1 MAKVDNTDHVVPWEV
16 FKIEGK
22 RHWVSNLHSFS
33 RPKEIKKEI
42 SKPIQFCYRDVMD
55 TANRI
60 HLIFCNFCIQVKS
73 SQTTEMEE
81 KLFWKMHCFFF
92 SFIRCC
98 QLPLKPYLFRSF
110 PNPTIQ
116 GSFGISCHERLHLV
130 KRKWGNMIELLLPR
144 IVLLCSS
151 VFLNILIVL
160 QTSKTLF
167 TAFRFSFMIVVS
179 QKQFASM

>member
-1 MAKVDNTDHVVPWEV
+1 
-16 FKIEGK
+16 
-22 RHWVSNLHSFS
+22 
-33 RPKEIKKEI
+33 
-42 SKPIQFCYRDVMD
+42 MD
-55 TANRI
+55 TTNRI
-60 HLIFCNFCIQVKS
+60 HLIFLHVGWKFSDNRIGGK
-73 SQTTEMEE
+73 T
-81 KLFWKMHCFFF
+81 FWKMHCFFF

-130 KRKWGNMIELLLPR
+130 KRKWGNMIELLLHR
-144 IVLLCSS
+144 IVLLYSS

-167 TAFRFSFMIVVS
+167 TAYRFSFMIVVS
-179 QKQFASM
+179 QKQFASIQKRIS